1 MGWPMADIYKA
12 NRNVFALSRRFRR
25 SGNVAS
31 PMDFG
36 ILVAVTG
43 IGRGW
48 RVIEAGCGSG
58 FLTAFLSNS
67 VGQEGR
73 IVTYEVREEAVRIAR
88 SNLALAG
95 AENVELVE
103 GPLSV
108 VEHEHPFDLACLDM
122 RDADAALPGITDA
135 LRKGGWVFVYSPF
148 MEQVAAIHRAAGDL
162 PLKNIITF
170 EPLVREMH
178 VDDRGTRGRTQFLG
192 QARFLTF
199 AQKA

>member
-1 MGWPMADIYKA
+1 MADIYKA

-43 IGRGW
+43 VGRGW

-122 RDADAALPGITDA
+122 RDADAALPGITGA
-135 LRKGGWVFVYSPF
+135 LRKGGWVFV
-148 MEQVAAIHRAAGDL
+148 EQVAAVHRAAGDL
-162 PLKNIITF
+162 PLKNIVTY

>member
-1 MGWPMADIYKA
+1 MPDIYKA

-36 ILVAVTG
+36 IIVAVTG
-43 IGRGW
+43 VGRGW
-48 RVIEAGCGSG
+48 RVLEAGCGSG
-58 FLTAFLSNS
+58 FLTSFLSDY
-67 VGQEGR
+67 VGPEGS
-73 IVTYEVREEAVRIAR
+73 ILTYEVREEAVRIAR
-88 SNLALAG
+88 SNLAIAG
-95 AENVELVE
+95 ADNVELVE

-108 VEHEHPFDLACLDM
+108 EGHEQPFDLVCLDM
-122 RDADAALPGITDA
+122 RDADAVLPEVTGVVK
-135 LRKGGWVFVYSPF
+135 KGGWVFVYSPF
-148 MEQVAAIHRAAGDL
+148 MEQVAAVHRAAGDL
-162 PLKNIITF
+162 PLKNIVTY